1 MCTHLQTMTDNLIPQ
16 TEESAEELTDQIEEL
31 ARFGLITDEQAT
43 ELTTTIGDVLDQL
56 EHDLG
61 EKVNNPNKLKYYEV
75 TLTAEYVGMSGV
87 EAKLKRDAVSQAK
100 SQLNRDIA
108 EGKLR
113 LEDFEITAQVTNDTS

>member
-1 MCTHLQTMTDNLIPQ
+1 MTDNLIPQ

-75 TLTAEYVGMSGV
+75 TLTAEHVGMSGV
-87 EAKLKRDAVSQAK
+87 EAKSKRDAVSQAK

-113 LEDFEITAQVTNDTS
+113 PEDFEITAQVTNDTS